1 MAEPLLLMGDVDASR
16 ASAKCCKLMMGEL
29 RFTEYGEMSCLVE
42 KICAVERLCVRLLW
56 PAGCRVNA
64 LASLLV
70 RLCCGHPGLISRP
83 LLDSNQRP
91 AA

>member
-1 MAEPLLLMGDVDASR
+1 MQL
-16 ASAKCCKLMMGEL
+16 
-29 RFTEYGEMSCLVE
+29 T
-42 KICAVERLCVRLLW
+42 
-56 PAGCRVNA
+56 A
-64 LASLLV
+64 LPSLLV